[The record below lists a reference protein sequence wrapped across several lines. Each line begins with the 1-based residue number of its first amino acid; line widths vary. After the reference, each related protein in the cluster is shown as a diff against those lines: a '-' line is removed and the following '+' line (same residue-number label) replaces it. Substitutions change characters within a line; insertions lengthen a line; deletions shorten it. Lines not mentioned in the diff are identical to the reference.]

1 MIVSDKI
8 LQNIIEEK
16 VNKKH
21 PTIWNLAFL
30 PRNIYIDLY
39 GKCMYLYG
47 KCMYLFLHYLMKFSI
62 PTEKNRCNL
71 KVKSYVLFSKHSKDF
86 MPRRQDT
93 QITVRGCSKDARG

>member
-1 MIVSDKI
+1 MYLYGKCM
-8 LQNIIEEK
+8 
-16 VNKKH
+16 
-21 PTIWNLAFL
+21 
-30 PRNIYIDLY
+30 YLY

-62 PTEKNRCNL
+62 PTEKNMCNL

-93 QITVRGCSKDARG
+93 QITVRGCFKDARG